1 MRYFLFILLFVLAAC
16 NNAQDKTSTAT
27 LPPFWN
33 DIQNFKKQDSISFP
47 PKNAI
52 LFIGSSSF
60 TMWKDVQS
68 YFPGYT
74 IINRGFGGST
84 LLDQIRYADDIIFPY
99 EPKQVVIY
107 CGENDLAS
115 SDTVTAKMVFDR
127 FKRLYDTIANKL
139 PYVHILYVSMKPS
152 PSRRHL
158 FSKMKDANAM
168 IDDFIMSSRDTT
180 KGWAAGQ
187 YIDVYTKMLNENHE
201 PIPEFFLNDSL
212 HMTAKGYA
220 IWQKEMQPYLVMELE
235 PVLQK

>member
-1 MRYFLFILLFVLAAC
+1 MKHLSFILLLILAAC
-16 NNAQDKTSTAT
+16 SSEQDKMPAAN

-60 TMWKDVQS
+60 TLWKDVQN

-84 LLDQIRYADDIIFPY
+84 LVDQIRYADDIIFPY
-99 EPKQVVIY
+99 EPIQIVIY

-115 SDTVTAKMVFDR
+115 SDTVSAAMVMDR
-127 FKRLYDTIANKL
+127 FRQLYNVIREKSKAPL
-139 PYVHILYVSMKPS
+139 LYISMKPS

-158 FSKMKDANAM
+158 FQKMRDANQSIAS
-168 IDDFIMSSRDTT
+168 FLSES
-180 KGWAAGQ
+180 
-187 YIDVYTKMLNENHE
+187 DVQSGLTSKNVYVDIHSKMLNEHGQ
-201 PIPEFFLNDSL
+201 PIPEIFQNDSL
-212 HMTAKGYA
+212 HMNEKGYV
-220 IWQKEMQPYLVMELE
+220 IWQKELQPFLLQDVQ
-235 PVLQK
+235 PVPKK